1 MIALPVEGP
10 LSRVR
15 FERLAD
21 GLAALLAASL
31 PWSTSATSILAVLW
45 LIAVLPTLEIAS
57 AHRVLRH
64 PAAILPVVLVA
75 LAACGLLWGGAV
87 PWPERFAGLGQ
98 YAKLLAIPLLLAQFA
113 RSDNGKWALN
123 AFFASMLVLLIYS
136 WLLQMFPALPSH
148 GYPRGVPVKDY
159 VIQSEIFA
167 IGAFVVFDRAVVAS
181 KEARWGTA
189 AWLAALGIAFVINVM
204 FIATARTTL
213 VIMAVLFVLLGIRH
227 FSRVQLAAFLA
238 AIVLCAGIAW
248 TSSPYLQQRLVE
260 EHEPGVPKKSFD
272 QTSAGARLYFWQQ
285 SLKFMRDAPLI
296 GHGTGSVREMF
307 RQVSPDPAT
316 EKASN
321 PHNQFFAVGIQLGL
335 AGILALVAML
345 VVHWRLF
352 LGAGPIEWIGLVLVT
367 QNIVGSLFNSHLFDF
382 TQGWLYV
389 VGVGVAGGMVL
400 RQRAAS

>member
-15 FERLAD
+15 FERLSD

-45 LIAVLPTLEIAS
+45 LIAVLPTLEFAAAQKIF
-57 AHRVLRH
+57 RH
-64 PAAILPVVLVA
+64 PAAILPVALVA
-75 LAACGLLWGGAV
+75 LAICGLLWGGAV

-113 RSDNGKWALN
+113 RSDNGKWVLN
-123 AFFASMLVLLIYS
+123 AFFASILVLLAYS
-136 WLLQMFPALPSH
+136 WLLQAFPDLPSH

-167 IGAFVVFDRAVVAS
+167 IGAFVVFDRAVAAS
-181 KEARWGTA
+181 KEARWSAA
-189 AWLAALGIAFVINVM
+189 AWLAALGITFVVNVM

-213 VIMAVLFVLLGIRH
+213 VIMAVLFILLGIRH
-227 FSRVQLAAFLA
+227 FSRVQLAVFLA

-285 SLKFMRDAPLI
+285 SLKFLRDAPLI
-296 GHGTGSVREMF
+296 GHGTGSTREMF
-307 RQVSPDPAT
+307 RQVSPDPAA

-321 PHNQFFAVGIQLGL
+321 PHNQFFAVGIQLGV
-335 AGILALVAML
+335 AGMLALVAMW